1 MNGMQVNIP
10 DVVSLQLT
18 ARDVSTILEAL
29 QGHGPFK
36 VVVPVLQSI
45 EQQLLSQQVR
55 AAAPPA
61 APLPS
66 LVEAVAAGHAEA
78 LATATP

>member
-10 DVVSLQLT
+10 DKVSLGLT
-18 ARDVSTILEAL
+18 ARDVATILEAL

-45 EQQLLSQQVR
+45 EQQLLSQQV
-55 AAAPPA
+55 PP
-61 APLPS
+61 PS
-66 LVEAVAAGHAEA
+66 LPAVDSQPAVSVDG
-78 LATATP
+78 